1 MAEKLAEPS
10 DADHGGTVAS
20 HNGSACIAATQKEL
34 DDLGRLL
41 DEERFKVH
49 ELVARNAALQD
60 SLNAVTDKLE
70 REKLNNVDTSAKKN
84 AALDALRMKLN
95 RYEFAIKEAMVF
107 LARPQD
113 NYDEYGWLNTRAK
126 AAADVPPL
134 VEKPPMSAP
143 ARDGLMGE
151 PARNRTASSP
161 PKVATVRTSTPVT
174 SSGALPPAPLP
185 LSPGIASVSFTPGH
199 SRIASSGNASISQG
213 TSDVKQEPT
222 VKQQDF
228 VKLLEC
234 MRLAL
239 TYLRNAYVTVSGAGS
254 SGNNTTGAS
263 NSTTIPSTNPATQS
277 QTTPPTP
284 TGMTTS
290 LSESSLF
297 SERASILPRLHMLVT
312 DATSTGPPYAEKTD
326 NDIIT
331 NIVLTGVPL
340 KGRRSQSTCS
350 KHSTRSIAEVRASA
364 AAQSMPTSVPS
375 TPEPTHPES
384 DEGDLASGP
393 ARDSAFS
400 GGPVTPRAC
409 KKCRALG
416 IQLDHAHDTLAGLKK
431 DVVEL
436 ADRLD
441 DETSLRQRAELSKD
455 MLDQELEQ
463 LTAQLFDQAN
473 YMVSEEARAREH
485 FEASNRDLQR
495 ELAGCVKRLA
505 ARDAE
510 AHNLRRMVDAAAAA
524 SIRDTAAVRVHVHVR
539 TTPDGC
545 VPVIPVDAVIYHEF
559 QEHIRMA
566 GAQAGPYATAFM
578 KRVLTEDIEPT
589 LSYSYHLA
597 AGHPLFKTS
606 GALSSSFKRR
616 LLDGVTRGVWEVD
629 AAALSDGTHTTPSP
643 TTAQP
648 VSKSRCCMCNLTR
661 DCEFK
666 LRFPPDP
673 AHPIAAK
680 APAPADWNALCRFCR
695 GRVCAVGDF
704 CGYMLHLS
712 RDGVMGPGKQGATM
726 MGIFRHCLWLRRRMA
741 LARIGSC
748 GLFDSVVE
756 GRGSDGGV
764 VVESGSSEWE
774 RYVQIVT

>member
-1 MAEKLAEPS
+1 MSSTSSPSPNHSSNERPRTSIGKAIVAEPS

-495 ELAGCVKRLA
+495 ELAG
-505 ARDAE
+505 
-510 AHNLRRMVDAAAAA
+510 
-524 SIRDTAAVRVHVHVR
+524 
-539 TTPDGC
+539 
-545 VPVIPVDAVIYHEF
+545 
-559 QEHIRMA
+559 
-566 GAQAGPYATAFM
+566 
-578 KRVLTEDIEPT
+578 
-589 LSYSYHLA
+589 
-597 AGHPLFKTS
+597 
-606 GALSSSFKRR
+606 